1 MRFSLCNEVLA
12 PMAFERQCAFA
23 ATLGYAGLEIA
34 PFTLAET
41 PQAVTPAQRADIRR
55 AAQDA
60 GIAVSGLHWL
70 LAKPDGL
77 SITSSDAT
85 VRDRTI
91 TQMHRQIDL
100 CADLGGSVLV
110 HGSPAQRLIDDADPT
125 GARERGIDAF
135 ASVAEHAQQA
145 GVIYCIEP
153 LAPPGANFVV
163 TVAQAVEIVQAI
175 DQPALRTMIDCC
187 AATHAE
193 SESVPELLARWLPTG
208 LLAHVQVNDGNQRGP
223 GQGALRFVE
232 ILRTLQQ
239 HAYAGWVAVEP
250 FDYQPDGPACAA
262 RAIGYLHGLMETLE
276 SAPGS

>member
-110 HGSPAQRLIDDADPT
+110 HGTPAQR
-125 GARERGIDAF
+125 RSR
-135 ASVAEHAQQA
+135 
-145 GVIYCIEP
+145 
-153 LAPPGANFVV
+153 
-163 TVAQAVEIVQAI
+163 
-175 DQPALRTMIDCC
+175 
-187 AATHAE
+187 
-193 SESVPELLARWLPTG
+193 
-208 LLAHVQVNDGNQRGP
+208 
-223 GQGALRFVE
+223 
-232 ILRTLQQ
+232 
-239 HAYAGWVAVEP
+239 
-250 FDYQPDGPACAA
+250 
-262 RAIGYLHGLMETLE
+262 
-276 SAPGS
+276 